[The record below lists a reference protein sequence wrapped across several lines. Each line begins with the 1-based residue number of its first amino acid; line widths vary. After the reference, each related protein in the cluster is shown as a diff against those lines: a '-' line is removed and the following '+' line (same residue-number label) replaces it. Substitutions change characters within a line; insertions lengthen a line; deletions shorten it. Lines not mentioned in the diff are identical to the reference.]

1 MVKFVVSGATF
12 TDEGLSL
19 LVTNETGPVTHT
31 DGKKEKPFM
40 IGQMTEEREDHLVR
54 CNRAANDSR
63 SCV

>member
-31 DGKKEKPFM
+31 DKKKKN
-40 IGQMTEEREDHLVR
+40 L
-54 CNRAANDSR
+54 S
-63 SCV
+63 